1 MIYVKAGIYKEAVN
15 LTSKYVNI
23 TMYGD
28 GPKKTVVTGSKNFI
42 DGTKTS
48 HTATFGRSIEFKVKD
63 DSKLQ
68 FFDSV
73 AWLG

>member
-1 MIYVKAGIYKEAVN
+1 MIYVKEGIYKEAVN

-28 GPKKTVVTGSKNFI
+28 GPKKTIVTGSKNFV

-48 HTATFGRSIEFKVKD
+48 HTATFGRS
-63 DSKLQ
+63 
-68 FFDSV
+68 
-73 AWLG
+73 